1 MNPQENKFSKIY
13 HAYQYA
19 KSHGIDTAR
28 PETWDEKYK
37 KRMQE
42 LAGIIPTIEEEIKSL
57 KKIIK

>member
-1 MNPQENKFSKIY
+1 METKENKFGKIY

-19 KSHGIDTAR
+19 KLNGINPAR

-37 KRMQE
+37 KRMKE
-42 LAGIIPTIEEEIKSL
+42 LAGIIPIIEEEIKSL

>member
-1 MNPQENKFSKIY
+1 MKSQENKFGKIY

-19 KSHGIDTAR
+19 KLHGIDPKR

-42 LAGIIPTIEEEIKSL
+42 LAGIILKIEEEIKSL
-57 KKIIK
+57 KKII